1 MPKLSFQKDVKAGP
15 DTLTVKVDLDTRLR
29 KSARWTL
36 YGHIVHLRV
45 PKDMTSGEIDKVI
58 QNILPRIARQRKR
71 ARRQNDNS
79 LTVRATALNERY
91 FNDELTWHTIRW
103 VDNMKHRLG
112 SCTTGGATD
121 GDIRI
126 SERIRHW
133 PDYVIDYIIAH
144 EIAHRKYPN
153 HSAEFWE
160 YLSRYPMT
168 AKAIGFLEG
177 IAYAEG
183 ADPSG
188 LID

>member
-1 MPKLSFQKDVKAGP
+1 MSKHSFQRDVKAGP

-45 PKDMTSGEIDKVI
+45 PKGMTQGEIDKVI

-79 LTVRATALNERY
+79 LTVRASTLNDRY
-91 FNDELTWHTIRW
+91 FDGELSWNTIRW

-133 PDYVIDYIIAH
+133 PEYVVNYIVAH

-153 HSAEFWE
+153 HSDEFWE
-160 YLSRYPMT
+160 YLSRYPYT

-183 ADPSG
+183 ADPSA

>member
-1 MPKLSFQKDVKAGP
+1 MSKLSFQKDVKSGP
-15 DTLTVKVDLDTRLR
+15 DTLTVQVDLDTRLR

-36 YGHIVHLRV
+36 YGQIVHLRV
-45 PKDMTSGEIDKVI
+45 PKDMTRGEIDTLI

-71 ARRQNDNS
+71 ARRQNDDS
-79 LTVRATALNERY
+79 LTSRAAALNKRY
-91 FNDELTWHTIRW
+91 FNGELSWHSIRW

-133 PDYVIDYIIAH
+133 PEYVIDYIIAH
-144 EIAHRKYPN
+144 EICHRKYPN
-153 HSAEFWE
+153 HSPEFWE
-160 YLSRYPMT
+160 YLSRYPFT

-177 IAYAEG
+177 VAYAEG